1 MKTVIEMA
9 LNSGDDEWKIL
20 VRQVMKHFPDEFE
33 RFAELVRLDEREVC
47 SYKAGI
53 AVLGADR
60 GLANR
65 VDQAIR
71 SRSKT

>member
-9 LNSGDDEWKIL
+9 REAGIYEANIYEVGS
-20 VRQVMKHFPDEFE
+20 FE
-33 RFAELVRLDEREVC
+33 QSLERLAELVRLDEREVC
-47 SYKAGI
+47 AYKAGI

-71 SRSKT
+71 ARSNT